1 MTMRVWGQRELVLN
15 ETRMLTLFT
24 ELGAW
29 LLWNCNCIL
38 LGPLRWRKKDS
49 QRVKERERGC
59 GFCQT
64 KAGCSVE
71 DPAHGSPNSDS
82 RVKGT

>member
-1 MTMRVWGQRELVLN
+1 MTVRVWGQRELALN

-24 ELGAW
+24 ELGAR
-29 LLWNCNCIL
+29 LLWNCNCVL
-38 LGPLRWRKKDS
+38 LGPLRWRKKDG
-49 QRVKERERGC
+49 QGVKERERGR

-64 KAGCSVE
+64 KVGCSVE
-71 DPAHGSPNSDS
+71 DPAHGSPNSDF